1 MSDITQELVRD
12 IKLNAFLEDRTIYI
26 TEIIENETELIV
38 CRMLD
43 KIKINDD
50 LEGLEVKDRKP
61 IHLQINSIG
70 GNAFA
75 GLGIVSKIQH
85 MQDLGYVF
93 VAHAGS
99 VCMSAAFMIYIVC
112 DLRFALRHSYF
123 MIHQNQL
130 GIETYFGSSENL
142 KRISKQQDI
151 MWGRLKGIIK
161 QYTALDD
168 DYLDRMVDNDME
180 IYFWSEEALSYKI
193 CDVVE

>member
-12 IKLNAFLEDRTIYI
+12 IKINAFLEDRTIYI

-130 GIETYFGSSENL
+130 GIEEYFGSSENL

-168 DYLDRMVDNDME
+168 DYLDRMVDNDMA
-180 IYFWSEEALSYKI
+180 IYFWSEDALLWKV
-193 CDVVE
+193 CCVVE

>member
-12 IKLNAFLEDRTIYI
+12 IKINAFLEDRTIYI
-26 TEIIENETELIV
+26 TEIIETETELIV

-70 GNAFA
+70 GSAFA

-112 DLRFALRHSYF
+112 DLKFALRHSYF

-151 MWGRLKGIIK
+151 MWERLKKIIK

-180 IYFWSEEALSYKI
+180 IYFWGEEALSYKI